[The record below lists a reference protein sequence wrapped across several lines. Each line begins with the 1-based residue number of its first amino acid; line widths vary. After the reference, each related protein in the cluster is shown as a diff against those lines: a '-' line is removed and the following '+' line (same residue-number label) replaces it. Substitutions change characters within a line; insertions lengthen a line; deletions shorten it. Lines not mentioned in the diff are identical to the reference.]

1 MLLPLILGSL
11 LGTFAP
17 DALAIGGFTTALFK
31 NSALPLIALL
41 IFATGTQVNMRTG
54 GPILATA
61 GTILLMKTLVPATLI
76 ILLGHFVGLDG
87 VLGISILAMLA
98 AFDNSN
104 GVCGSPTPGNTATA
118 AIAAPTSPARSTTA
132 RSSACCSGRL
142 GPGGY
147 PDHRTGGGAGA
158 VPAGRGGGQ
167 PWTSNGATC
176 SSRCQTSLIPFFAFA
191 LAPGINLGAV
201 ISGGMSGLVLGL
213 LISPITGAL
222 VYFGYRYILRRGG
235 KSGLGFAAGTT
246 AGNAIATPAVVAAAD
261 PSFQPYV
268 ATATAQ
274 VAACVLISSI
284 LAPVLASYFLKRA
297 GELSRWSRSRRTS
310 APASPPK

>member
-1 MLLPLILGSL
+1 M
-11 LGTFAP
+11 
-17 DALAIGGFTTALFK
+17 
-31 NSALPLIALL
+31 
-41 IFATGTQVNMRTG
+41 
-54 GPILATA
+54 
-61 GTILLMKTLVPATLI
+61 
-76 ILLGHFVGLDG
+76 
-87 VLGISILAMLA
+87 
-98 AFDNSN
+98 
-104 GVCGSPTPGNTATA
+104 
-118 AIAAPTSPARSTTA
+118 
-132 RSSACCSGRL
+132 
-142 GPGGY
+142 
-147 PDHRTGGGAGA
+147 
-158 VPAGRGGGQ
+158 
-167 PWTSNGATC
+167 
-176 SSRCQTSLIPFFAFA
+176 
-191 LAPGINLGAV
+191 